1 MRPQRPVLVPHSQ
14 KSRAVTRPSSRSRVP
29 TTAHRSSTPGAART
43 SSEGT
48 VRPISRRAQATR
60 SAGRCSRP
68 AQARASRW
76 MAPSSE
82 ASSPSQ
88 SGSLSSR
95 VASSPRRAATP
106 GAWASTMRAARRRR
120 AVLRLSP
127 VATRPWSIW
136 SRIQRSRSARPSVTR
151 CSRRAARARAALAR
165 LAAVAGSASGAGAGA
180 VPAARSAAL
189 AARSARRSAH
199 WRANS
204 TGSPGAAAPSHHRC
218 SRPTACLQGNLRDG
232 QEQRK
237 AEAAR
242 SAQTW

>member
-29 TTAHRSSTPGAART
+29 ITAHRSSTPGAART

-76 MAPSSE
+76 MEPSSE
-82 ASSPSQ
+82 VSARSQ
-88 SGSLSSR
+88 SGPWSFRS
-95 VASSPRRAATP
+95 ASAPRRAAIP

-120 AVLRLSP
+120 AVLRLSL
-127 VATRPWSIW
+127 VVTRPWSIW

-165 LAAVAGSASGAGAGA
+165 LAAVAGSASGA

-189 AARSARRSAH
+189 AARAARRSAH
-199 WRANS
+199 SRANS
-204 TGSPGAAAPSHHRC
+204 AGCAGAAAPSHHRC

-237 AEAAR
+237 AGAAR

>member
-48 VRPISRRAQATR
+48 LRPISRRAQATR

-68 AQARASRW
+68 AQARTSRW
-76 MAPSSE
+76 MVPSSE
-82 ASSPSQ
+82 ASARSQ
-88 SGSLSSR
+88 SGLSSSR
-95 VASSPRRAATP
+95 SASSPRRVAIP

-165 LAAVAGSASGAGAGA
+165 LAAVAGSASGA

-237 AEAAR
+237 AESAR

>member
-29 TTAHRSSTPGAART
+29 ITAHRSSTPGAART

-76 MAPSSE
+76 MAPSPE
-82 ASSPSQ
+82 ASARSQ
-88 SGSLSSR
+88 SGPSSSR
-95 VASSPRRAATP
+95 SASSPRRAAIP

-120 AVLRLSP
+120 AVLRLSL
-127 VATRPWSIW
+127 VVTRPWSIW

-165 LAAVAGSASGAGAGA
+165 LAAVAGSASGA

-237 AEAAR
+237 AGAAR